1 MACAAL
7 AVAGLTV
14 GCEKKVTPYDVRSD
28 MTPALDTVARTWQQD
43 MNLRAKNVDHT
54 TRQFWNDIRDIWLLD
69 EPIHLTEYPIP

>member
-1 MACAAL
+1 MLCAGL
-7 AVAGLTV
+7 AVAGATV

-54 TRQFWNDIRDIWLLD
+54 TRQAWNDLRRMFLLD
-69 EPIHLTEYPIP
+69 DAIHLSEYPIP